1 MLGKSVLLVD
11 ITDKVK
17 ELIGESLFF
26 GQVKS
31 TEVEYKAV
39 LPPSR
44 SMAQIISSFAN
55 TEGGY
60 LILGISGIKDGRI
73 EGNGLSEDFHANT
86 ITHKALDLLV
96 PQPKVTYQ
104 YISFNGKKL
113 YVIKIE
119 KSDLP
124 VAIEGKIYKRV
135 NGVIK
140 LTNPVEITFR
150 INGYVRIENINQQLE
165 TYKSNATN
173 AKAKLI
179 EHYQSIL
186 KIMDDLGQILYPEG
200 ADRPTSNQEGKVLT
214 RILFSSFVD
223 NFETYL
229 SDLLYEI
236 FLANPQTL
244 KSQQQVT
251 IEEVLNC
258 SDLQEFVKYFA
269 KQKISKLQKGSVKGF
284 VKENKQIRDLG
295 VIDENSQND
304 IEKILQ
310 IRHLYSH
317 RNGIV
322 DEKFLQ
328 YYAGQFDL
336 NTEHQMPISEV
347 CDKLHYLAEVA
358 QRIDVAAT
366 TKYQLAQISN

>member
-1 MLGKSVLLVD
+1 MD
-11 ITDKVK
+11 IANEV
-17 ELIGESLFF
+17 EQLIG
-26 GQVKS
+26 QTKS
-31 TEVEYKAV
+31 EKIEYKAV

-44 SMAQIISSFAN
+44 VMAQIISSFAN
-55 TEGGY
+55 AEGGY
-60 LILGISGIKDGRI
+60 LILGVLELKDGSI
-73 EGNGLSEDFHANT
+73 EVNGLSEDFHANT

-96 PQPKVTYQ
+96 PQPRVNYQ
-104 YISFNGKKL
+104 YISFNDKKL
-113 YVIKIE
+113 YVVRVE
-119 KSDLP
+119 KSDTP

-135 NGVIK
+135 DGTVK
-140 LTNPVEITFR
+140 LTNPVEVTFK
-150 INGYVRIENINQQLE
+150 INGYTRIENINQQLE
-165 TYKSNATN
+165 TYKLNATN
-173 AKAKLI
+173 AKIKLI
-179 EHYQSIL
+179 EHYQSVL
-186 KIMDDLGQILYPEG
+186 RIMDDLGQILYPESVD
-200 ADRPTSNQEGKVLT
+200 APTINQEGKVLT

-244 KSQQQVT
+244 KSPQTVT

-258 SDLQEFVKYFA
+258 SDLQEFVKYYA
-269 KQKISKLQKGSVKGF
+269 KQKIGKLQKGSVKGF
-284 VKENKQIRDLG
+284 IKENKQISNLG
-295 VIDENSQND
+295 VIDENIQND

-336 NTEHQMPISEV
+336 NTEHQMPISEI
-347 CDKLHYLAEVA
+347 CDKLCYLAEIA
-358 QRIDVAAT
+358 QLIDVAAT
-366 TKYQLAQISN
+366 AKYKLAQMSS

>member
-1 MLGKSVLLVD
+1 MD
-11 ITDKVK
+11 ITNEVK
-17 ELIGESLFF
+17 QLIGQAESANL
-26 GQVKS
+26 
-31 TEVEYKAV
+31 EYKAV

-60 LILGISGIKDGRI
+60 LILGISDSKDGKI
-73 EGNGLSEDFHANT
+73 EVNGLSEDFHANT
-86 ITHKALDLLV
+86 ITHKALDILV
-96 PQPKVTYQ
+96 PQPKVSYQ

-113 YVIKIE
+113 YVIKVE
-119 KSDLP
+119 KSHSP
-124 VAIEGKIYKRV
+124 VSIEGKIYKRV
-135 NGVIK
+135 GAAVK
-140 LTNPVEITFR
+140 LTNPVEITFKT
-150 INGYVRIENINQQLE
+150 NGYVRIESINQQLE
-165 TYKSNATN
+165 TYKSHATN
-173 AKAKLI
+173 AKTKLI

-186 KIMDDLGQILYPEG
+186 KIMDDLGQILYPESVYT
-200 ADRPTSNQEGKVLT
+200 PTSNQEGKVLT

-229 SDLLYEI
+229 SDILYEI
-236 FLANPQTL
+236 FLAKPQTL
-244 KSQQQVT
+244 KSPQHVT

-258 SDLQEFVKYFA
+258 SDLQEFVKYYA

-284 VKENKQIRDLG
+284 IKENKQISELK
-295 VIDENSQND
+295 VLDEDSQND

-328 YYAGQFDL
+328 YYTGQFDL
-336 NTEHQMPISEV
+336 NTEYQMPISEV
-347 CDKLHYLAEVA
+347 CDKLSYLAEVA

-366 TKYQLAQISN
+366 AKYQLAQMSN